1 MAIQTI
7 NLGNYANDGT
17 GDDLRVAFTKVN
29 ANFAELNASAAIV
42 NGVNVGAGVGV
53 FFAKD
58 TTNLQFKSLTS
69 TNSSVTISSTGNTVN
84 LAAVTRLQ
92 SDLTPTLGANLNLNN
107 NYVYGGDLQSTVYGY
122 DVMLLNALV
131 QVMLESGNFNVDF
144 GTLTQPRGG
153 ETNVRGYTFDMGQ
166 FAFAPPANQINF
178 GTFV

>member
-84 LAAVTRLQ
+84 LAAITRLQ
-92 SDLTPTLGANLNLNN
+92 SDPNPTLDANLNLNN
-107 NYVYGGDLQSTVYGY
+107 RYVYGGDLQSTVYGY
-122 DVMLLNALV
+122 NVPTSAMLNSLLI
-131 QVMLESGNFNVDF
+131 ESNDLNVD
-144 GTLTQPRGG
+144 LT
-153 ETNVRGYTFDMGQ
+153 D
-166 FAFAPPANQINF
+166 
-178 GTFV
+178 

>member
-29 ANFAELNASAAIV
+29 ANFAALDSAAAIV
-42 NGVNVGAGVGV
+42 NGVNVGSGTGV
-53 FFAKD
+53 FSGKD
-58 TTNLQFKSLTS
+58 TTNLQFKTLTS
-69 TNSSVTISSTGNTVN
+69 TNNSVTISSTSNTVD
-84 LAAVTRLQ
+84 LAAITRLQ
-92 SDLTPTLGANLNLNN
+92 SDPNPTLGANLNLNDR
-107 NYVYGGDLQSTVYGY
+107 YVYGGDLQSTVYGY

-144 GTLTQPRGG
+144 GTFLNPRGG
-153 ETNVRGYTFDMGQ
+153 ETNIRGYTFDMGQ
-166 FAFAPPANQINF
+166 FAFTPPANQINF